1 MVYISSFVVRS
12 IVLRKTKTWPDP
24 TRIPW

>member
-1 MVYISSFVVRS
+1 
-12 IVLRKTKTWPDP
+12 LRKTKTWPDP